1 MQYMS
6 ENISDNKI
14 TEYSYNNSAWQSKY
28 QASNRKRTKFKN
40 NESCKTLIKRIQ
52 HKFKTT
58 LPKGLCEPLLE
69 CSAVHQC
76 SCGSYI
82 YIYIS

>member
-14 TEYSYNNSAWQSKY
+14 TEYSYNNSAWQSNY

-40 NESCKTLIKRIQ
+40 NESCKTSIKIKQ
-52 HKFKTT
+52 PQK
-58 LPKGLCEPLLE
+58 
-69 CSAVHQC
+69 
-76 SCGSYI
+76 
-82 YIYIS
+82 